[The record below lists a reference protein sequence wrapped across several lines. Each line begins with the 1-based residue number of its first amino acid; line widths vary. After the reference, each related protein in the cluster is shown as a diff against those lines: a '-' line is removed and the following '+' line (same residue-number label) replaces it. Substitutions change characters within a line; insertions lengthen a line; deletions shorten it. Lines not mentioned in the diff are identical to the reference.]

1 MAGITGIIKS
11 CAAKPAGEQ
20 PADDAAVDHANC
32 IAPTRHNVPQRTRR
46 PVGGLTAALAAG
58 ADRVLAALVAPVPEF
73 RVILQLLIASHLKM
87 AEVDLPQIAHDL
99 VRPFAEQDAKALL
112 DILGDTEVNTFLPM
126 FPLKHLEEAEA
137 YLHKKLAALRSS
149 ESLLYDAV
157 CMKGSDVPVGY
168 VHVSGAGSHDL
179 GYGLRKAFW
188 HRGLCTEACRAI
200 IDQLRRD
207 GLPYVTATHNVNNPR
222 SGNVMQAIGMKYRYS
237 YRELWQPKN
246 ILVVFRM
253 YQLNLDGQE
262 ERIYDEYRN
271 KYPHFIKE
279 L

>member
-1 MAGITGIIKS
+1 MSHDI
-11 CAAKPAGEQ
+11 
-20 PADDAAVDHANC
+20 
-32 IAPTRHNVPQRTRR
+32 RTER
-46 PVGGLTAALAAG
+46 L
-58 ADRVLAALVAPVPEF
+58 
-73 RVILQLLIASHLKM
+73 HL
-87 AEVDLPQIAHDL
+87 
-99 VRPFAEQDAKALL
+99 RPFAEQDAKALL

-137 YLHKKLAALRSS
+137 YLHKKLAALR
-149 ESLLYDAV
+149 
-157 CMKGSDVPVGY
+157 Y
-168 VHVSGAGSHDL
+168 VNVSGAGSHDL

-188 HRGLCTEACRAI
+188 HRGLRTEACQAI
-200 IDQLRRD
+200 IDRLRRD
-207 GLPYVTATHNVNNPR
+207 GLPYVTATHDVNNPR

-246 ILVVFRM
+246 IPVVFRM

-271 KYPHFIKE
+271 KYPHFIEE